1 MDDPRLLNE
10 LFSILQEQQQEQQ
23 QEQKQKQEQQ
33 EQQQEQEQYA
43 HQVQGDKLDDDGI
56 LLHSGRRRDDPV
68 DLNEWISSDDL
79 KELDNSIARAE
90 ARLCS
95 VHADLMQRNSDAT
108 YRRLL
113 GSPGPLASVSPATAG
128 PTAEGSRARRSNYEP
143 SRSPWTPDTRT
154 TGSRGSPTSW
164 EGLASRS
171 AGAFSP
177 RSFRQR
183 IRPQEKGVTGTTK
196 NAWCQNLYA

>member
-1 MDDPRLLNE
+1 MEITPTYLSTVLLDIV
-10 LFSILQEQQQEQQ
+10 LVL
-23 QEQKQKQEQQ
+23 
-33 EQQQEQEQYA
+33 
-43 HQVQGDKLDDDGI
+43 
-56 LLHSGRRRDDPV
+56 V

-79 KELDNSIARAE
+79 KELDKSIARAE

-113 GSPGPLASVSPATAG
+113 GSPGPLASVSPTTVG

-143 SRSPWTPDTRT
+143 SRSSDGCSGSHCSGQPYSYTYAPSLTTAPWTPDTRIS
-154 TGSRGSPTSW
+154 GSRGSPTSW

-171 AGAFSP
+171 AGAFSFQKP
-177 RSFRQR
+177 ETQFH
-183 IRPQEKGVTGTTK
+183 
-196 NAWCQNLYA
+196 